1 MSTDSNEDS
10 VPAAPRRTARYTVLT
25 ATVVNAVFV
34 LFVQILGL
42 VTLAPTAFGIFSI
55 QYLFFA
61 LASSVCLS
69 VVCEPWLRTDVHE
82 RHRSPWRD
90 YSSFLLYFSL
100 TAGLITV
107 VASLIVP
114 ELRVVALTGTLAVI
128 ASIYRSG
135 ARYYQVRLN
144 HWKPVLWSD
153 TAGLIVTV
161 AGWLGSQVAGAPGLL
176 SLSIAWALGAL
187 ASAVLS
193 PWPKVQ
199 GVSSIGEWI
208 VMHKRHIGPLL
219 RDSALTYLGGF
230 GILFVIAPA
239 LGIANFGVYRA
250 VSNVAAP
257 VRLVLDPLRPTLAG
271 APLATQRSPK
281 RVWASIGV
289 AIAFGVAAYAALMV
303 IGAIQID
310 LGSLTA
316 VVTYA
321 FPTALVVTAN
331 FLGLYY
337 DIIMRAHMK
346 GRTLLV
352 ARIVQAIISIPFPI
366 LGAVLLGLPGAIWS
380 YAIST
385 MCSSLTWL
393 ILILHKSQN
402 TDPRG

>member
-1 MSTDSNEDS
+1 MSTDSNDDS

-114 ELRVVALTGTLAVI
+114 ELRVVALTGSLAVI

-161 AGWLGSQVAGAPGLL
+161 ASWLGSQVAGAPGLL

-230 GILFVIAPA
+230 GILFAIAPA

-271 APLATQRSPK
+271 APLATQRS
-281 RVWASIGV
+281 
-289 AIAFGVAAYAALMV
+289 LMV

-366 LGAVLLGLPGAIWS
+366 LGAILLGLPGAIWS